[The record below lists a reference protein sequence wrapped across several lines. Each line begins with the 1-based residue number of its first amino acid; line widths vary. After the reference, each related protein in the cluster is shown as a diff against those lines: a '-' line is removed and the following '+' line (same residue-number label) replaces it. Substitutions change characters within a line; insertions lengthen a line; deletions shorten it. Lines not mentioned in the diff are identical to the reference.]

1 MITLTVTDPA
11 GGAGIDTVRMT
22 VKGASDQ
29 IRDLAGLVRNFKLN
43 PGVEQSLVAKLEG
56 ALKALADAEAGP
68 GVCNMLLAFIH
79 EAQAQSGKMLSVEQA
94 RWLSVSA
101 GQIRTVLG
109 CL

>member
-1 MITLTVTDPA
+1 
-11 GGAGIDTVRMT
+11 
-22 VKGASDQ
+22 
-29 IRDLAGLVRNFKLN
+29 
-43 PGVEQSLVAKLEG
+43 
-56 ALKALADAEAGP
+56 
-68 GVCNMLLAFIH
+68 MLLAFIH